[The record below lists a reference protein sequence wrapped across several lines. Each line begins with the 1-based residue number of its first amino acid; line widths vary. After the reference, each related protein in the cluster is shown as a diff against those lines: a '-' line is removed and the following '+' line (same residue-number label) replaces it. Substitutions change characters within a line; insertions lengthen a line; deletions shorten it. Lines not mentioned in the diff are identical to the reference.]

1 MVEPEPYTL
10 TAPTARAAGLSWCW
24 NVWSGGG
31 SRLVEFMCPNV
42 GIGYLLFDGGARRR
56 VVGRSPPF
64 VFWSH
69 PCEARMNSEP
79 QHEPQATELKAGA
92 ARPDESRVIR
102 ILIIDENDLVSQ
114 TLATSLVLLGFD
126 ASISSDWGADGLSAA
141 MRDLQPS
148 VIIVRATPNTLSER
162 LRLVPRAGAT
172 GSAVLLLSEPLDLAG
187 QDAAT
192 EAGVAGV
199 LATSDPMDRI
209 LDAVQFADTLGR
221 VEETNT
227 SRVSALPGR
236 TRGAVNNFGKLSAVE
251 SAVLQRLGDGLSPAQ
266 IAAERYVSVST
277 VRSQLKAIYRKLGVR
292 SQVAAVAVAR
302 ERRSRDTA

>member
-1 MVEPEPYTL
+1 
-10 TAPTARAAGLSWCW
+10 
-24 NVWSGGG
+24 
-31 SRLVEFMCPNV
+31 
-42 GIGYLLFDGGARRR
+42 
-56 VVGRSPPF
+56 
-64 VFWSH
+64 
-69 PCEARMNSEP
+69 MNSEP

-148 VIIVRATPNTLSER
+148 VIIIRATPNTLSER

-236 TRGAVNNFGKLSAVE
+236 TRGAANNFGKLSAVE

-302 ERRSRDTA
+302 ERRARDSA